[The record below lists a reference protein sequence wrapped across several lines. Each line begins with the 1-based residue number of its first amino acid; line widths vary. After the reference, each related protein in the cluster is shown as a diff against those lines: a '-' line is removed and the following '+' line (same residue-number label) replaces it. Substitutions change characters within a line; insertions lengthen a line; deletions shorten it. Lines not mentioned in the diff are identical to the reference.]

1 MSSEE
6 LTAAI
11 NSRMMGVVRPTTIR
25 EILRILD
32 TQLVVLNPSER

>member
-32 TQLVVLNPSER
+32 IQLVVLNLDQR